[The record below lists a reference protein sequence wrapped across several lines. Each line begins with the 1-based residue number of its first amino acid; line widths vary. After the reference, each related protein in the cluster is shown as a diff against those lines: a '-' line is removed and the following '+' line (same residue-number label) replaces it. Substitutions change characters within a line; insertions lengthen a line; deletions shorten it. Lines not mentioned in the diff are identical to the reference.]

1 MPWVAWNNAGMA
13 VARDTGG
20 SRNVRRTSLNGTV
33 QGRKGMKARMLLL
46 AVLVLV
52 SGAAM
57 AQEIKVCQRYPETV
71 MERSG

>member
-20 SRNVRRTSLNGTV
+20 SRNMRRPSLYGKV
-33 QGRKGMKARMLLL
+33 QGRQGMKSRMLLL

-52 SGAAM
+52 SGVAITTKCPGAGT
-57 AQEIKVCQRYPETV
+57 P
-71 MERSG
+71 G